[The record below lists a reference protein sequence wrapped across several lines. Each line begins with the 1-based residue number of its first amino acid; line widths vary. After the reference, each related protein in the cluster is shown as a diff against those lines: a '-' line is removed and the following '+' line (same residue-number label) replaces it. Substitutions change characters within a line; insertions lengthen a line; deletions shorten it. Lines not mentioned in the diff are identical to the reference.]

1 MAVCGKQFENFHTQ
15 QCLHRWEPGQI
26 WPVGVENNTN
36 LHRWEPSLG
45 YRGLRRYARRV
56 LKAWLAV
63 ERGGAGW
70 RWPWRRS
77 LEVERGEGAAAQFRW
92 PEAPPSLGFRAAWV
106 WAGSRLRRDFSWQEA
121 GLVWDRWDGWFKCPF
136 FYRELTVFFS
146 FFEGECLFFLTS
158 EFKGYVKKKRS
169 FCIFLVTL
177 HSIFFAYYVWSSQT
191 LLNLINYTKKCQY
204 IWYQRHII
212 RKYISW
218 YL

>member
-1 MAVCGKQFENFHTQ
+1 MGAFSWIQGPQEVWAQSSEG
-15 QCLHRWEPGQI
+15 L
-26 WPVGVENNTN
+26 VGGIT
-36 LHRWEPSLG
+36 
-45 YRGLRRYARRV
+45 RGRRS
-56 LKAWLAV
+56 
-63 ERGGAGW
+63 GGAGW
-70 RWPWRRS
+70 RLPWRRGM
-77 LEVERGEGAAAQFRW
+77 EMPAVAQFRGGAGRRSGGAVPTTW
-92 PEAPPSLGFRAAWV
+92 GAAFARVQGGLGMGR
-106 WAGSRLRRDFSWQEA
+106 SRLRRDFSWQEA